1 MGKRSKSKVTDVLS
15 ASEIGQYLYCS
26 RAWQLHRMGYEPE
39 SPSLAPGKQA
49 HVALGDR
56 LDGFETRLH
65 YSRWY
70 TAVGLILLC
79 ASILLFMFGVIL

>member
-1 MGKRSKSKVTDVLS
+1 MGKRSKSKTTDVLS

-39 SPSLAPGKQA
+39 SPSLEPGKQV
-49 HVALGDR
+49 HTALGDR
-56 LDGFETRLH
+56 LDSLDTRLR

-70 TAVGLILLC
+70 AVVGFILLC
-79 ASILLFMFGVIL
+79 MSILLILFGVIL